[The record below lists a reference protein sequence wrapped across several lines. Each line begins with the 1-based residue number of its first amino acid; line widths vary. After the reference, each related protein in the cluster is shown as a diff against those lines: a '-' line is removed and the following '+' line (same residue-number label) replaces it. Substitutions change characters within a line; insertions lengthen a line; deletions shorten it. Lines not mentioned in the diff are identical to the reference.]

1 MDFSN
6 VAGVTLLKLLNAM
19 DLFLRI
25 LQASSNKRT
34 PKKQASWKNGFQGL
48 KTLLFF
54 SIYIKHNVKMIHF
67 QIKSRDVQGLA
78 FVQNNV
84 WKMNLKTAKFA

>member
-6 VAGVTLLKLLNAM
+6 VAGVTLLKLLNAS
-19 DLFLRI
+19 DIFLRI

-34 PKKQASWKNGFQGL
+34 PKKQARWKNGFQGL
-48 KTLLFF
+48 KTLLF
-54 SIYIKHNVKMIHF
+54 SSVHIKHNVKMIHF

-78 FVQNNV
+78 FVQTTCG
-84 WKMNLKTAKFA
+84 K